1 MADSVNKRDNRLR
14 RNVSKLINRNTEKV
28 LRTFGVGE
36 ETKDEIIDNYVHLV
50 TKQQIQFH
58 KFQRDIKLYLQS
70 IIAMKNATE
79 ALYNSMSE
87 VYDDDWLGKDML
99 ASLAKTTELLHSDLH
114 SRLNTEVI
122 AAIQDHLNQCNEMKV
137 KAGKRGRKLVDFD
150 ASRRALHALQGSK
163 KLEESKLSKARDQV
177 TQAHETYEQI
187 NGQLHEEL
195 PDLYDSRV
203 VLATDVISSVANAE
217 KSFYS
222 ELAEVQ
228 SKLLHVLSN
237 VRDAYDNGDYRI
249 QRLHSSV
256 INTAQ
261 RKTDPH
267 PEAPATLPADE
278 VSSRS
283 RAHSEKS
290 DDRSHKSRSR
300 GSASSSH
307 DRHGSASPHKHSRHG
322 SSSSHRQGSSHSR
335 HSHSSRTKGDRA
347 VEPDEKKAKTT
358 KINNDYVNI
367 EVGVASAIVE
377 DEDQKPSDVSDNE
390 AFKQENV
397 KERAVEPQAPASLS
411 VDAGDVPKPSPRAH
425 SRHPHSS
432 SVDRSNVTVNE
443 KVPPSPRP
451 RTLNPLATAPQFEEN
466 KSDMSEVGPE
476 EKPGPSVLYRQTKE
490 TSPTEQTDEIESST
504 KRRSFLGKF
513 FSLNRSSKPPI
524 EESVQ
529 EQNVVSPTKKRGGF
543 FTLKRKKRS
552 QSVEN
557 IHLDAN
563 KHKQISSAITDP
575 DTPESQF
582 ACTEAVFEKMPSD
595 AIESDVSDTEQTHSV
610 GQVDDEAIA
619 APFEDQ
625 QDHLH
630 GIDVVEENEELKQT
644 TESSSFKEEADAA
657 EFGRLSLVVDPL
669 GGSLIMESTMGESD
683 AVVDGD
689 NIRDVGIGRTSAGS
703 MSSSLASM
711 IKDTANIAI
720 SVSCD
725 DNADS
730 KFGDCEDEPDGK
742 LDDGLIKPAPNS
754 QGCSA
759 AHPEELFSVVAEES
773 TATEQENVYL
783 QMDAFACK
791 PAKKDKSQP
800 VNVSGEDSTDNSLQL
815 QAEMVS
821 QSHNVMLGSLDLTTT
836 NLLPS
841 ENFDDAKRYSNVADD
856 DSITISSTVNSSVS
870 DIDLKSVDF
879 GSTESLSKFAES
891 VMGKHFLETDVVIP
905 DSTFNDD
912 IVLSKDSPTINDK
925 SISYNP
931 DEIYNM
937 AEEPQA
943 EDHNSQGSVEKP
955 DPALNTSNKVDEHG
969 TDDIYDVAVNA
980 RPIADAL
987 SPSPSAERVDHP
999 KRHDS
1004 AEEAQDIC
1012 QVAKEIS
1019 ISEKEHIQGNFG
1031 DCLPEDIYDVSIV
1044 SRLGSITLVDKAMHL
1059 TDPEIHFKDS
1069 SLHANPTPDDVQNE
1083 EDVYEEV
1090 TSHVRPYVNISK
1102 KQSSASNGSQS
1113 VDRGS
1118 STLHDFE
1125 TNDVYED
1132 MTLPV
1137 HQHTNISYKQHLN
1150 EDGYRPVHVNTFTH
1164 NCVAAEDVYEGMTTQ
1179 GYSSESKIHLPE
1191 DVGDVDA
1198 VYDVSLSEKQAQNTQ
1213 QNGVPHNSDEP
1224 SELIDKKKPS
1234 NEILPPHFL
1243 YKAIAQ
1249 YPYKGSDEDELN
1261 FDKDDI
1267 IYVVEFPDPD
1277 EQDEGWQMGILQSS
1291 WKDTRDT
1298 SCMGVF
1304 PENFTKR
1311 LT

>member
-390 AFKQENV
+390 AFKQE
-397 KERAVEPQAPASLS
+397 
-411 VDAGDVPKPSPRAH
+411 
-425 SRHPHSS
+425 
-432 SVDRSNVTVNE
+432 
-443 KVPPSPRP
+443 
-451 RTLNPLATAPQFEEN
+451 
-466 KSDMSEVGPE
+466 
-476 EKPGPSVLYRQTKE
+476 
-490 TSPTEQTDEIESST
+490 
-504 KRRSFLGKF
+504 
-513 FSLNRSSKPPI
+513 
-524 EESVQ
+524 
-529 EQNVVSPTKKRGGF
+529 
-543 FTLKRKKRS
+543 
-552 QSVEN
+552 
-557 IHLDAN
+557 
-563 KHKQISSAITDP
+563 
-575 DTPESQF
+575 
-582 ACTEAVFEKMPSD
+582 
-595 AIESDVSDTEQTHSV
+595 
-610 GQVDDEAIA
+610 
-619 APFEDQ
+619 
-625 QDHLH
+625 
-630 GIDVVEENEELKQT
+630 
-644 TESSSFKEEADAA
+644 
-657 EFGRLSLVVDPL
+657 
-669 GGSLIMESTMGESD
+669 
-683 AVVDGD
+683 
-689 NIRDVGIGRTSAGS
+689 
-703 MSSSLASM
+703 
-711 IKDTANIAI
+711 
-720 SVSCD
+720 
-725 DNADS
+725 
-730 KFGDCEDEPDGK
+730 
-742 LDDGLIKPAPNS
+742 
-754 QGCSA
+754 
-759 AHPEELFSVVAEES
+759 
-773 TATEQENVYL
+773 
-783 QMDAFACK
+783 
-791 PAKKDKSQP
+791 
-800 VNVSGEDSTDNSLQL
+800 
-815 QAEMVS
+815 
-821 QSHNVMLGSLDLTTT
+821 
-836 NLLPS
+836 
-841 ENFDDAKRYSNVADD
+841 
-856 DSITISSTVNSSVS
+856 
-870 DIDLKSVDF
+870 
-879 GSTESLSKFAES
+879 
-891 VMGKHFLETDVVIP
+891 
-905 DSTFNDD
+905 
-912 IVLSKDSPTINDK
+912 
-925 SISYNP
+925 
-931 DEIYNM
+931 
-937 AEEPQA
+937 
-943 EDHNSQGSVEKP
+943 
-955 DPALNTSNKVDEHG
+955 
-969 TDDIYDVAVNA
+969 
-980 RPIADAL
+980 
-987 SPSPSAERVDHP
+987 
-999 KRHDS
+999 
-1004 AEEAQDIC
+1004 
-1012 QVAKEIS
+1012 
-1019 ISEKEHIQGNFG
+1019 
-1031 DCLPEDIYDVSIV
+1031 
-1044 SRLGSITLVDKAMHL
+1044 
-1059 TDPEIHFKDS
+1059 
-1069 SLHANPTPDDVQNE
+1069 
-1083 EDVYEEV
+1083 
-1090 TSHVRPYVNISK
+1090 
-1102 KQSSASNGSQS
+1102 
-1113 VDRGS
+1113 
-1118 STLHDFE
+1118 
-1125 TNDVYED
+1125 
-1132 MTLPV
+1132 
-1137 HQHTNISYKQHLN
+1137 
-1150 EDGYRPVHVNTFTH
+1150 
-1164 NCVAAEDVYEGMTTQ
+1164 
-1179 GYSSESKIHLPE
+1179 
-1191 DVGDVDA
+1191 
-1198 VYDVSLSEKQAQNTQ
+1198 SEKQAQNTQ